1 MFCFVFQEKVKVCT
15 FIMHYICQVWLYVQM
30 CVLVFIVANCISS
43 CFLGQ
48 NISSSCFYRE
58 ISITQVGLE
67 LFHYIAQGV
76 LEFGQSSC
84 VCLKSSVDKHGPPS
98 WLFICILVFYLKCW
112 RWKSSWE
119 GEAPVRGP
127 HSGQPASTS
136 GSSVVCLTHKLWK
149 PGLFLASWGMGCEG
163 LTREGLDTFS
173 SIDSRARSL
182 PLCTGRDVKLP
193 YIFQG
198 YFAF

>member
-15 FIMHYICQVWLYVQM
+15 FIMHYM
-30 CVLVFIVANCISS
+30 SSLVVCSDVCSGVYCGKLHF
-43 CFLGQ
+43 FLLPPLVS
-48 NISSSCFYRE
+48 IE

-67 LFHYIAQGV
+67 LLHYIAQGV

-149 PGLFLASWGMGCEG
+149 PGLFLASWGVGCEG

>member
-1 MFCFVFQEKVKVCT
+1 MYLY
-15 FIMHYICQVWLYVQM
+15 HALYVKSGCM
-30 CVLVFIVANCISS
+30 FRCVFWCLLWQTAFLLAFSDRISPPLVSI
-43 CFLGQ
+43 
-48 NISSSCFYRE
+48 E

-67 LFHYIAQGV
+67 LLHYIAQGV

-84 VCLKSSVDKHGPPS
+84 VCLKSSVDKHGPPH

-112 RWKSSWE
+112 RWKNSWE